1 MTYQPQNTQSPFLN
15 TNIYLSDDDEANDIY
30 LTQLFRDFV
39 TKINLREIGTYE
51 RQELL
56 TGQQWYNNASFSNKR
71 TTFRTVI
78 EFPSLVAAGTTSVA
92 HNLGDISQFT
102 FTKIL
107 GTARNAAGTL
117 HVALPQGGPDDV
129 MVTITANNVNIIC
142 ATATYNTF
150 SAQVILEYLK
160 N

>member
-1 MTYQPQNTQSPFLN
+1 MTFPLLSSQSSYLN
-15 TNIYLSDDDEANDIY
+15 TNIYLSDDEESNNIY
-30 LTQLFRDFV
+30 LTNLFKDIAV
-39 TKINLREIGTYE
+39 TVNLKETGIYE
-51 RQELL
+51 NYEFQ
-56 TGQQWYNNASFSNKR
+56 TGQTWFNNNSFTSKR
-71 TTFRTVI
+71 GTFRTVI
-78 EFPSLVAAGTTSVA
+78 LFPSLTAIGTTSVP
-92 HNLGDISQFT
+92 HNLGDISAFT
-102 FTKIL
+102 FTKIF

-129 MVTITANNVNIIC
+129 MITIDANNVNIIC

>member
-1 MTYQPQNTQSPFLN
+1 MTGGIGSFLN
-15 TNIYLSDDDEANDIY
+15 TNVYLPDDEDSNRIY
-30 LTQLFRDFV
+30 LTNLLIATARTVNSKEIAIYDIREVITGQAWFNNNSPQ
-39 TKINLREIGTYE
+39 NLRGGY
-51 RQELL
+51 RKVVQ
-56 TGQQWYNNASFSNKR
+56 
-71 TTFRTVI
+71 
-78 EFPSLVAAGTTSVA
+78 FPSLTAIGTTSIA
-92 HNLGDISQFT
+92 HGLGNITGFT
-102 FTKIL
+102 FTRVM

-129 MVTITANNVNIIC
+129 MITVDANNVNIIC